1 PMIKFFRKIRQNLI
15 SEGKTVSYLKYAIGE
30 IVLVVIGILI
40 ALQIN
45 NWNQNNSNKK
55 LEMQYY
61 SSMKSQLNED
71 LSKLNGEIYYNQDL
85 LNKFS
90 YAKNL
95 LIQKDKSKIDT
106 LAKITLSMVNY
117 ADFRQKSNVFQTLVN
132 SGEIKYINNKKI
144 LEHFQSLEENY
155 NYINRIEESNLTVII
170 FQVVPEIKEVVRID
184 PLKVEN
190 VETLFSYQFQN
201 GLELLIHLV
210 NEKRDAYLHAKN
222 EIETTIE
229 LIDQELALNNG
240 R

>member
-1 PMIKFFRKIRQNLI
+1 MIKFFRSIRQNLLN
-15 SEGKTVSYLKYAIGE
+15 EGKTSKYLKYAFGE

-45 NWNQNNSNKK
+45 SWNQNNSNKK

-71 LSKLNGEIYYNQDL
+71 LYKLNGEIYYNQDL

-90 YAKNL
+90 YAKKL
-95 LIQKDKSKIDT
+95 LIQKDKSKLDT
-106 LAKITLSMVNY
+106 LAKIVISMVNY
-117 ADFRQKSNVFQTLVN
+117 SDFRQKSNVFQTLVN

-155 NYINRIEESNLTVII
+155 SYINRIEESNLTVII
-170 FQVVPEIKEVVRID
+170 FHVVPEIKESIRID
-184 PLKVEN
+184 PLKVEI
-190 VETLFSYQFQN
+190 VDALFSYQFQN
-201 GLELLIHLV
+201 GLDLLIHLV

-222 EIETTIE
+222 EIETTID
-229 LIDQELALNNG
+229 LIDKELGLNTK

>member
-1 PMIKFFRKIRQNLI
+1 MIKFFRKIRQNLI
-15 SEGKTVSYLKYAIGE
+15 SEGKTVNYLKYAIGE

-45 NWNQNNSNKK
+45 NWNQKNSNKR

-71 LSKLNGEIYYNQDL
+71 LSTLEGEIDYNQDL
-85 LNKFS
+85 FNKFS

-95 LIQKDKSKIDT
+95 LMQKDKSKLDT
-106 LAKITLSMVNY
+106 LAKIVLSMVKY

-170 FQVVPEIKEVVRID
+170 FQVVPKIEEVVRID

-190 VETLFSYQFQN
+190 VENLYSYQFQN

-210 NEKRDAYLHAKN
+210 NEKKEVYLQAQKVIN
-222 EIETTIE
+222 ATIG
-229 LIDQELALNNG
+229 LIDKELENIN
-240 R
+240 